1 MTEITVFLKGGKP
14 IGFDA
19 HGHTGYAECGEDIVC
34 AAVSAITQTAAM
46 GVSELVRCPAALEIK
61 DGGLYLMLEK
71 TVKGSKLQQAEL
83 ILGTMLLGLRSVE
96 QDYSDFHPGNNV
108 GIGKDDTLFA
118 KVDGILRFETKH
130 GGRKCVSVY
139 PEEIAG

>member
-1 MTEITVFLKGGKP
+1 MKDGKP

-71 TVKGSKLQQAEL
+71 PLKVQNCSRQSLYLERCFWDFVPLNKIIVI
-83 ILGTMLLGLRSVE
+83 IL
-96 QDYSDFHPGNNV
+96 N
-108 GIGKDDTLFA
+108 
-118 KVDGILRFETKH
+118 
-130 GGRKCVSVY
+130 
-139 PEEIAG
+139 

>member
-1 MTEITVFLKGGKP
+1 MTRITIYCRDNTY
-14 IGFDA
+14 IGFCME
-19 HGHTGYAECGEDIVC
+19 GHSGYADAGEDIVC

-46 GVSELVRCPAALEIK
+46 GISELVRCPAALEIK

-96 QDYSDFHPGNNV
+96 QDYSDYLKLTDREV
-108 GIGKDDTLFA
+108 
-118 KVDGILRFETKH
+118 
-130 GGRKCVSVY
+130 
-139 PEEIAG
+139 

>member
-46 GVSELVRCPAALEIK
+46 GVSEPLPRRTGDRRRRAL
-61 DGGLYLMLEK
+61 
-71 TVKGSKLQQAEL
+71 
-83 ILGTMLLGLRSVE
+83 
-96 QDYSDFHPGNNV
+96 SD
-108 GIGKDDTLFA
+108 A
-118 KVDGILRFETKH
+118 
-130 GGRKCVSVY
+130 
-139 PEEIAG
+139 

>member
-1 MTEITVFLKGGKP
+1 MTEITVFLKDGKP

-34 AAVSAITQTAAM
+34 AAVSA
-46 GVSELVRCPAALEIK
+46 LVRYPAALEIK

-96 QDYSDFHPGNNV
+96 QDYSDYLKLTEREV
-108 GIGKDDTLFA
+108 
-118 KVDGILRFETKH
+118 
-130 GGRKCVSVY
+130 
-139 PEEIAG
+139 

>member
-1 MTEITVFLKGGKP
+1 MTEITVFLKDGKP

-46 GVSELVRCPAALEIK
+46 
-61 DGGLYLMLEK
+61 GGLYLMLEK

-96 QDYSDFHPGNNV
+96 QDYSDYLKLTEREV
-108 GIGKDDTLFA
+108 
-118 KVDGILRFETKH
+118 
-130 GGRKCVSVY
+130 
-139 PEEIAG
+139 

>member
-46 GVSELVRCPAALEIK
+46 GVS
-61 DGGLYLMLEK
+61 
-71 TVKGSKLQQAEL
+71 
-83 ILGTMLLGLRSVE
+83 
-96 QDYSDFHPGNNV
+96 
-108 GIGKDDTLFA
+108 
-118 KVDGILRFETKH
+118 
-130 GGRKCVSVY
+130 
-139 PEEIAG
+139 

>member
-1 MTEITVFLKGGKP
+1 MTEITVFLKDGKP

-34 AAVSAITQTAAM
+34 AAVSAITQT
-46 GVSELVRCPAALEIK
+46 AALEIK

-96 QDYSDFHPGNNV
+96 QDYSDYLKLTEREV
-108 GIGKDDTLFA
+108 
-118 KVDGILRFETKH
+118 
-130 GGRKCVSVY
+130 
-139 PEEIAG
+139 